1 MEEKRLGAYS
11 SIGAVV
17 AAAFVYAGYL
27 RRILAIAAGYD
38 AAALAAA
45 GAFLGLAVGAA
56 LAAVAGERAAREAR
70 ATLALSALIFGS
82 GAFVVGAV
90 VGRLPLPAGGVAA
103 WFVFAVYLIAGSAPL
118 GLVGFALGLAFRVYA
133 REPNRVYAAFLG
145 GGAAGALLVAAAFD
159 LFGHLGALALVAV
172 LAAAG
177 AASLYVGVSRAGVV
191 AAAALAAVAVV
202 LTAAAPPLFRPAA
215 ARESFLTA
223 SGNVLRD
230 ATWSAD
236 ARAELTVPGPG
247 ERRAAGKFTALSAD
261 LVGRLP
267 DHEWLS
273 VDGRQATPVA
283 RSAPSAAILARYAP
297 AFACKIKRPERALVL
312 GADFDARAVA
322 TLSGAEVDLF
332 TDGAAREVLVRSGRT
347 TGRAGDGRVSLR
359 RGDGRAFL
367 RGRAE
372 SYDLILTSPSLV
384 PAYAALAPT
393 LRTDYLLTVE
403 AFRQYYRSLSA
414 HGTLA
419 VVARE
424 GPRPGYT
431 YKLAAT
437 LYEALRR
444 EGELKPEDC
453 IVIFRRG
460 DLVIMF
466 AEPGGFGRLEVEGLA
481 GIAAELFEAVY
492 LPGKPPTRADG
503 GKTYAALLTTDVGN
517 KNYGEYHYDVR
528 PARDDRPFPFRLVK
542 WASLELSPRG
552 TGQCFGFGT
561 CAVLIPL
568 GFVFLLVPLH
578 YFRKRSVRT
587 GGKAGFALCF
597 LFLGS
602 AFATLATSL
611 EPKVAFYLGGGAWSG
626 AGARATL
633 LAVAAAG
640 SLLSGVVARRRWL
653 PFVVVAAA
661 TLFYLAAY
669 DALFALTG
677 GWTFLVRFYVAV
689 VLVALVGF
697 FLGILA
703 PVALAAA
710 AGREP
715 ATLPWV
721 WAAYVFG
728 FVFADVGALM
738 LAATAGFRVTVAAAF
753 VLIVCGWG
761 AFTWA
766 ARSQLP
772 PVAAEAE

>member
-1 MEEKRLGAYS
+1 MEEKRLGTYLGL
-11 SIGAVV
+11 GAVV

-38 AAALAAA
+38 AAAVAAA
-45 GAFLGLAVGAA
+45 GAFSGLAVGAA
-56 LAAVAGERAAREAR
+56 LVVVVGERAARKAR
-70 ATLALSALIFGS
+70 ATLALNALIFGG
-82 GAFVVGAV
+82 GAFVVGAAI
-90 VGRLPLPAGGVAA
+90 GRLPLPAGGAAA
-103 WFVFAVYLIAGSAPL
+103 WFVFAAYLIAGAVPL
-118 GLVGFALGLAFRVYA
+118 GFVGFALGLAFRVYA

-145 GGAAGALLVAAAFD
+145 GGAAGAILVAAAFD
-159 LFGHLGALALVAV
+159 LLGHLGGLALVAV
-172 LAAAG
+172 LAAVG

-191 AAAALAAVAVV
+191 AAAALAAVAIV
-202 LTAAAPPLFRPAA
+202 LATAAPVLFRPAA
-215 ARESFLTA
+215 ARESFLGA

-247 ERRAAGKFTALSAD
+247 ERRAAEKFTALGAD
-261 LVGRLP
+261 LVDRLP
-267 DHEWLS
+267 AHEWLS
-273 VDGRQATPVA
+273 VDGGRATPMA
-283 RSAPSAAILARYAP
+283 KGAPSAAFLARYAP

-332 TDGAAREVLVRSGRT
+332 VDGAAREILGRSGYPT
-347 TGRAGDGRVSLR
+347 SLGGGRVTLR

-367 RGRAE
+367 RGRAD
-372 SYDLILTSPSLV
+372 SYDLILLSPSFL
-384 PAYAALAPT
+384 PAPAALAPT
-393 LRTDYLLTVE
+393 LRADYLLTVE
-403 AFRQYYRSLSA
+403 AFRRYYRSLSA
-414 HGTLA
+414 HGALA
-419 VVARE
+419 LVARE

-444 EGELKPEDC
+444 EGELKAEDC
-453 IVIFRRG
+453 IIIFRRN

-481 GIAAELFEAVY
+481 GIAGELFEAVY
-492 LPGKPPTRADG
+492 LPGRPPARADSG
-503 GKTYAALLTTDVGN
+503 RSYAALLTTDVGN
-517 KNYGEYHYDVR
+517 KNYGKYRYDVR

-542 WASLELSPRG
+542 WGSLELSPRG
-552 TGQCFGFGT
+552 TGQCFGLGT
-561 CAVLIPL
+561 CVVLVPL
-568 GFVFLLVPLH
+568 GFVSLLVPLH
-578 YFRKRSVRT
+578 YFRKRSVRA

-602 AFATLATSL
+602 AFATLAASL

-626 AGARATL
+626 AAARATL
-633 LAVAAAG
+633 LGVAAAG
-640 SLLSGVVARRRWL
+640 SLLSGVAARRRWL

-697 FLGILA
+697 FLGVLA
-703 PVALAAA
+703 PVALATA

-753 VLIVCGWG
+753 ALIVCGWG

>member
-1 MEEKRLGAYS
+1 MEEKRLGPYLGM
-11 SIGAVV
+11 GAVV

-38 AAALAAA
+38 AAAIAAA

-56 LAAVAGERAAREAR
+56 LVAVVGERAARKPR
-70 ATLALSALIFGS
+70 ATLALNALIFG
-82 GAFVVGAV
+82 GGGFVVGAA
-90 VGRLPLPAGGVAA
+90 VGRLPLPAGGAAA
-103 WFVFAVYLIAGSAPL
+103 WFVFAAYLIAGAVPL
-118 GLVGFALGLAFRVYA
+118 GFVGFALGVAFRVYA
-133 REPNRVYAAFLG
+133 REPNRVYATFLG
-145 GGAAGALLVAAAFD
+145 GGAAGAILVAAAFD
-159 LFGHLGALALVAV
+159 LLGHSGGLALVAV

-191 AAAALAAVAVV
+191 ASAVLAAVAVV
-202 LTAAAPPLFRPAA
+202 LATAAPALFRPAA
-215 ARESFLTA
+215 ARESFLGA

-247 ERRAAGKFTALSAD
+247 ERRAAETFTALGAD

-273 VDGRQATPVA
+273 VDGRQATPVV
-283 RSAPSAAILARYAP
+283 RNAPSAEFLARYAP

-332 TDGAAREVLVRSGRT
+332 VDGAAREISVSSGHPANRD
-347 TGRAGDGRVSLR
+347 GGGRVALR
-359 RGDGRAFL
+359 RGNGRAFL
-367 RGRAE
+367 RGHAD
-372 SYDLILTSPSLV
+372 SYDLILLSPALV

-393 LRTDYLLTVE
+393 LRADYLLTVE

-419 VVARE
+419 LVARE

-444 EGELKPEDC
+444 EGELKPQDC
-453 IVIFRRG
+453 ILIFKRG
-460 DLVIMF
+460 DLVVIF

-492 LPGKPPTRADG
+492 LPGRPPARAG
-503 GKTYAALLTTDVGN
+503 GSKSYAALLTTDVRN
-517 KNYGEYHYDVR
+517 KSYDEYRYDVR
-528 PARDDRPFPFRLVK
+528 PACDDRPFPFRLVK
-542 WASLELSPRG
+542 WGSLELSPRS
-552 TGQCFGFGT
+552 TGQCFGLGT
-561 CAVLIPL
+561 CVVLVPL

-578 YFRKRSVRT
+578 YFRKRSVRA

-626 AGARATL
+626 AGARAML
-633 LAVAAAG
+633 LGVAAAG
-640 SLLSGVVARRRWL
+640 SLLSGAVARRRWL

-677 GWTFLVRFYVAV
+677 GWTFLVRFYIAV
-689 VLVALVGF
+689 VLVALVGY
-697 FLGILA
+697 FLGVLA
-703 PVALAAA
+703 PVALATA

-753 VLIVCGWG
+753 ALIVCGWG

>member
-1 MEEKRLGAYS
+1 MGMGA
-11 SIGAVV
+11 IV
-17 AAAFVYAGYL
+17 AAAFVYAAYL
-27 RRILAIAAGYD
+27 RRTLAIAAGYD
-38 AAALAAA
+38 AAAVAAA

-56 LAAVAGERAAREAR
+56 LVAVVGERAARKAR
-70 ATLALSALIFGS
+70 ATLALNALTFGL

-90 VGRLPLPAGGVAA
+90 VARLPLPAGGAGA
-103 WFVFAVYLIAGSAPL
+103 WFVFAVYLVAGAAPL
-118 GLVGFALGLAFRVYA
+118 GFVGFALGLAFRVYA
-133 REPNRVYAAFLG
+133 RGPNRVYAAFLG
-145 GGAAGALLVAAAFD
+145 GGAAGALFVAAAFD
-159 LFGHLGALALVAV
+159 LLGHLGGLALVAV

-177 AASLYVGVSRAGVV
+177 GASLYVGVSRAGVV
-191 AAAALAAVAVV
+191 ASAVLAAVAVV
-202 LTAAAPPLFRPAA
+202 LATAAPVLFRPAA
-215 ARESFLTA
+215 ARESFLGA

-230 ATWSAD
+230 ATWSAE
-236 ARAELTVPGPG
+236 ARAERTVPGPG
-247 ERRAAGKFTALSAD
+247 ERRAAEKFTALSAD

-273 VDGRQATPVA
+273 VDGRQAAPVV
-283 RSAPSAAILARYAP
+283 RKRPSAEFLARYAP
-297 AFACKIKRPERALVL
+297 AFACRIKGPARALIL

-332 TDGAAREVLVRSGRT
+332 VDEAARKILVRSDYP
-347 TGRAGDGRVSLR
+347 AALDDGGLVTLR

-367 RGRAE
+367 RRRAD
-372 SYDLILTSPSLV
+372 SYDLILLSPSLV
-384 PAYAALAPT
+384 PAPAALAPT
-393 LRTDYLLTVE
+393 LRADYLLTVD
-403 AFRQYYRSLSA
+403 AFRQYYRGLSA
-414 HGTLA
+414 HGALA
-419 VVARE
+419 LVARE

-444 EGELKPEDC
+444 EGELRPEDC
-453 IVIFRRG
+453 IVIFKRG
-460 DLVIMF
+460 DLVIIF
-466 AEPGGFGRLEVEGLA
+466 AEAGGFGRLEVEGLA
-481 GIAAELFEAVY
+481 GIAGELFEPVY
-492 LPGKPPTRADG
+492 LPGRPPPRAAG
-503 GKTYAALLTTDVGN
+503 GKTYAALLTTDARN
-517 KNYGEYHYDVR
+517 KSYGEYRYDVR
-528 PARDDRPFPFRLVK
+528 PAADDRPFPFKLVK
-542 WASLELSPRG
+542 WGSLELSPRS
-552 TGQCFGFGT
+552 TGQYFGLGT
-561 CAVLIPL
+561 CVVLVPL
-568 GFVFLLVPLH
+568 GFVFLLVPVY

-602 AFATLATSL
+602 AFAALATSL

-626 AGARATL
+626 AGARAML
-633 LAVAAAG
+633 LGVAAAG
-640 SLLSGVVARRRWL
+640 SLLSGAVARRRWL
-653 PFVVVAAA
+653 PFAVVAAA

-677 GWTFLVRFYVAV
+677 GWTFLVRFYLAM

-697 FLGILA
+697 FLGALA

-738 LAATAGFRVTVAAAF
+738 LAATAGFRVSAAAAF
-753 VLIVCGWG
+753 ALIVCGWG

-772 PVAAEAE
+772 PVAGEAE